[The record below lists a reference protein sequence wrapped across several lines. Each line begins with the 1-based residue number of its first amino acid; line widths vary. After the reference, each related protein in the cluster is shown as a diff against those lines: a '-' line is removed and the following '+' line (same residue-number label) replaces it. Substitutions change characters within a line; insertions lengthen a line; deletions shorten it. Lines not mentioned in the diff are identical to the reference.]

1 MIIASRTTAMIIART
16 MKIFRDPLE
25 PIVWLVELLSAATDP
40 GGGTWGT
47 VAMAGG
53 EDLACM
59 KGLGGTC
66 GGESA
71 RSCTGEIDD

>member
-1 MIIASRTTAMIIART
+1 MMIASRTTAMIIART
-16 MKIFRDPLE
+16 MKIFRDPSKPGLCLA
-25 PIVWLVELLSAATDP
+25 PLLPGVTDP

-47 VAMAGG
+47 VAMAGE

-71 RSCTGEIDD
+71 RFCAGEIDD

>member
-1 MIIASRTTAMIIART
+1 
-16 MKIFRDPLE
+16 MKIFRGPVE
-25 PIVWLVELLSAATDP
+25 PTARLAELFPGATDP
-40 GGGTWGT
+40 GGGPWGT
-47 VAMAGG
+47 VAMTGG

-71 RSCTGEIDD
+71 RFCAGEIDD